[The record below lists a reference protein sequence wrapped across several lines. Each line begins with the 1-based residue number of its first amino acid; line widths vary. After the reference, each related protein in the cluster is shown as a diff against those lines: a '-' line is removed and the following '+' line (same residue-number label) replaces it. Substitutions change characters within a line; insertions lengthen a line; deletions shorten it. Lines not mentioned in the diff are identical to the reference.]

1 MGTPLSFHSKPRV
14 TYLDRTPISRIT
26 VNLRG
31 SNRRNFSI
39 SKQCILLVL
48 QIRKEGKGQY
58 STDQLC
64 VLDNVKMNLRRFIA
78 YQETLGKTPTWN
90 IEELWRFSLLRNVF
104 KKYNCFELPNFT
116 EQSSFAL
123 MLMLHFMTFSIFIL
137 LGWCNMK
144 NIPASKTP

>member
-1 MGTPLSFHSKPRV
+1 MWTPWSSHKPQV
-14 TYLDRTPISRIT
+14 AFLDRTPICRIT
-26 VNLRG
+26 VNLRL

-39 SKQCILLVL
+39 GKPCILLVL
-48 QIRKEGKGQY
+48 QMRKEGKGQY

-90 IEELWRFSLLRNVF
+90 TEELLRFSLLRNVY
-104 KKYNCFELPNFT
+104 KKYSCFELPNFT

-123 MLMLHFMTFSIFIL
+123 MLILHFMTFSIFIL

-144 NIPASKTP
+144 DIWASKTP